1 MTETLPNKPYRKEID
16 GLRAIAVVSVILFH
30 FGYLPKGYLGVDIF
44 FVISGYL
51 ITDILY
57 RESGEDRPFIRQF
70 YLRRVRRI
78 IPLMLFVMLAVFA
91 AGLLVMLP
99 DDLENLSQSIVATG
113 FFSNNILLWLT
124 TTNYW
129 NLANE
134 YKPLMHTWSLGVE
147 EQFYLLYPLLF
158 LIFSATRK
166 KYIVPALVVLSLLSL
181 LFFLGTKSQAVKFYG
196 IQYRFFELALGGVSA
211 IVLQKRS
218 LAPLWRSLSLVV
230 IFTIL
235 FLPGLSAD
243 ASLLIIVSASVLFLN
258 VKTEDKVTGWVVGNP
273 VMTGLGRISFSLYM
287 WHQPVLAFTRYTL
300 TADYSVSHALIMLA
314 VIVVLSVMSYLW
326 IEQPFRNRQ
335 RTSTRNLL
343 AITGGTGF
351 ILILSALYVYASKGV
366 IRDVPELDEY
376 RNQVQLKLSRS
387 GEKNIMYNSRIYD
400 LNKPFSS
407 RGKIKIL
414 LIGDSFARDWA
425 NVLLEAYVDREI
437 EISYTV
443 TPEEA
448 PDIATRF
455 RQADFIFFSELKR
468 EELDSLSERY
478 PIDSAKVW
486 NVGTKSFGEHNGIF
500 YKHRKEPGYC
510 LTRTRLAGKFIEK
523 NELLGKQWGD
533 RYINLIAMVED
544 KEHEVPVFT
553 PDCRFISQDGHHFTI
568 AGAKYFAGLFKQT
581 QFALHRKP

>member
-1 MTETLPNKPYRKEID
+1 MTETPQNKPYRRDID

-57 RESGEDRPFIRQF
+57 RELQEDRLSIRRF
-70 YLRRVRRI
+70 YLRRIRRI
-78 IPLMLFVMLAVFA
+78 IPLMLFVMLVAFA
-91 AGLLVMLP
+91 AGLLIMLP
-99 DDLENLSQSIVATG
+99 DDLENLSQSVIATG

-124 TTNYW
+124 TANYW

-158 LIFSATRK
+158 LVFAASRK
-166 KYIVPALVVLSLLSL
+166 KYIVPLLVILSLLSL
-181 LFFLGTKSQAVKFYG
+181 LFFLGTKDQSAKFYG
-196 IQYRFFELALGGVSA
+196 IQYRFFELALGGISA

-218 LAPLWRSLSLVV
+218 LGPLWHSLSLAV
-230 IFTIL
+230 IFIIL
-235 FLPGLSAD
+235 FLPGIPAD
-243 ASLLIIVSASVLFLN
+243 TSLLIIVSASVLFLN
-258 VKTEDKVTGWVVGNP
+258 VKQEDRITGWLVENP

-300 TADYSVSHALIMLA
+300 GADYSVGSAIIMLA
-314 VIVVLSVMSYLW
+314 MILVLSVMSYHW

-335 RTSTRNLL
+335 KTSTRNVLT
-343 AITGGTGF
+343 ITGGTGF
-351 ILILSALYVYASKGV
+351 VLIFSALYIYASNGV

-376 RNQVQLKLSRS
+376 RNQVQLKLSRA

-407 RGKIKIL
+407 AGRIKIV

-425 NVLLEAYVDREI
+425 NVLLEMYGEQAI
-437 EISYTV
+437 EISYAV
-443 TPEEA
+443 RPEDA

-455 RQADFIFFSELKR
+455 RQADHIFFSELSR
-468 EELDSLSERY
+468 EDFDSLSKRY

-486 NVGTKSFGEHNGIF
+486 NVGTKSFGEHNGVF
-500 YKHRKEPGYC
+500 YIRRKKADYC
-510 LTRTRLAGKFIEK
+510 LIKTRLAGKFIEK
-523 NELLGKQWGD
+523 NELLGRQWGK
-533 RYINLIAMVED
+533 RYINLIDMVED
-544 KEHEVPVFT
+544 KDHQVPVFT
-553 PDCRFISQDGHHFTI
+553 PGCKFISQDGHHFTI
-568 AGAKYFAGLFKQT
+568 AGAKYFAELLKQT
-581 QFALHRKP
+581 PFALHRKP